1 MSIPHWYRRDIQL
14 WDCGPDVD
22 IVLRKLGEPP
32 GCYGETAA
40 EKVRGL
46 ARKRK
51 IQTDGEVNADVAKA
65 LGPSASAD
73 LTPVWYVDHG
83 RPYDLWDEGED
94 VRKLRGLLG
103 LSTLDNRYDPDTE
116 AAVRRF
122 QSQRNLLPTGRV
134 DEELA
139 KLLGEA

>member
-1 MSIPHWYRRDIQL
+1 VIPHWYRRDIEIG
-14 WDCGPDVD
+14 DTGPDVD

-32 GCYGETAA
+32 GSYTPAAA

-51 IQTDGEVNADVAKA
+51 ITTDGEVNAPVAKA

-94 VRKLRGLLG
+94 VRTLRGLLG
-103 LSTLDNRYDPDTE
+103 LSTLDDRYDPDVE

-122 QSQRNLLPTGRV
+122 QTQHQLLPTGRV
-134 DEELA
+134 DQELA
-139 KLLGEA
+139 KLIGEA